1 MFSLR
6 WLRER
11 GIIRARPSISRRQ
24 AVRAV
29 VLSCMVV
36 AALLQTGCRSSGVG
50 LCSPCGF
57 VGRTKTRIMETFR
70 RGAPAAAGCCGSEIG
85 SEVPMEYGAPIGVAP
100 AVPLGAGTQVI
111 QGGPVPS
118 SDAPATDLRP
128 LDDRPSAQPGPAPGR
143 GSRSSTDSSVRKPP
157 IGYDAQRP
165 AGGLGRGDNLAHTL
179 VSSPASTAR
188 SSQDAVRT
196 SNKNAAIGDSDNVL
210 DHLPPLDLPADVT
223 GRGDSPPV
231 APAAVKPQAAA
242 SAPASAPAVSSANDH
257 PGGRSAREA
266 EAALA
271 AAAPAAPAPDVATTS
286 GDAIGIAR
294 FVAVDLKLAGG
305 SGPSA
310 VGLGWLVEKGYKTV
324 LDLRDSSQTSP
335 AFIGEAASRGLRYV
349 AFPVKLDNLNREQ
362 LDRFSFELSL
372 NDARPLYFF
381 DDDGRRAGAM
391 WYIRRILTDKV
402 SPDIARREAE
412 ELGLNDA
419 ASWKLVQDAVDRQLA
434 PRTSAPAA
442 PAPAAPAAPATP
454 PAAPA
459 PAPKPATPPQAASPS
474 APPTPVADAMRKTES
489 LVRASFAGDPDAWQ
503 PFAAMVLTGLTF
515 PLAYFSRTVIPTM
528 LAKTRASLPGP
539 ARRSKSLP
547 PASGA

>member
-29 VLSCMVV
+29 VLSCMAV

-57 VGRTKTRIMETFR
+57 VGRTKTRIMQTFR
-70 RGAPAAAGCCGSEIG
+70 QGAPAAAGCCGSEIG

-111 QGGPVPS
+111 QSPS
-118 SDAPATDLRP
+118 SAVPASPDSPTDLDAIPESRP
-128 LDDRPSAQPGPAPGR
+128 TAQPGARPR
-143 GSRSSTDSSVRKPP
+143 SGSGSTSSGVRTPSN
-157 IGYDAQRP
+157 YNTQRP

-188 SSQDAVRT
+188 SAQDAVRT

-419 ASWKLVQDAVDRQLA
+419 ASWKLVQDASDRQLA

-442 PAPAAPAAPATP
+442 PAPAPATTAPAAPT
-454 PAAPA
+454 
-459 PAPKPATPPQAASPS
+459 PAPKPATPPQAAAPS
-474 APPTPVADAMRKTES
+474 AALTPVADAIRETES
-489 LVRASFAGDPDAWQ
+489 LVRASFAGDSDAWQ